1 MRLFGTTRIFVVAL
15 LGSLLPAASFAA
27 DNSGIV
33 IIDQSHRSTPF
44 GSYDSRRQTQ
54 VFGPST
60 GYRYEEYSD
69 PRPGVIISPYGYG
82 YGYGSGRGRV
92 VEQYGPGYGSGYGPG
107 AYGRYGA
114 NGAPAAPRID
124 GYRNP
129 YRHRGHDGRY
139 DTDRRS
145 TQRFGRDPSARQI
158 QPAERAIQPSARAI
172 DNNR

>member
-1 MRLFGTTRIFVVAL
+1 MMRLFGTTRILVFAVLVSTLSAV
-15 LGSLLPAASFAA
+15 SFAA

-69 PRPGVIISPYGYG
+69 PRLGVTISPYGYG
-82 YGYGSGRGRV
+82 YGYGGGRGRV
-92 VEQYGPGYGSGYGPG
+92 IEQYGPGYGSG
-107 AYGRYGA
+107 AYGRFGA
-114 NGAPAAPRID
+114 SGAPAAPRIE

-139 DTDRRS
+139 DTDRRP

-158 QPAERAIQPSARAI
+158 QPAERAIQPPPRVI